1 MVEIRTVQTVT
12 GICVAAVAALTVAGC
27 GGTSGTV
34 PGNRWVGPSVTTGV
48 TPVDAP
54 VRLTRITSACAL
66 LPTETVVRVLGAGE
80 GTRLTAQE
88 EPVQDSG
95 TSPKHS
101 CRYGSDGREAL
112 SLVTSTLANQA
123 DTVSATLDRIA
134 DNSGATTRPVRGV
147 GAGAVTY
154 VSDGVRV
161 LAVTVPHGDDLRLF
175 ILSGPS
181 VIPQAKLT
189 ELARHVAPQL

>member
-1 MVEIRTVQTVT
+1 MAEIRTVRTVT
-12 GICVAAVAALTVAGC
+12 GICVAAVAALTVTAC
-27 GGTSGTV
+27 GGNSGTA
-34 PGNRWVGPSVTTGV
+34 PGNRWVSPSVTTVAAAG
-48 TPVDAP
+48 TP

-66 LPTETVVRVLGAGE
+66 LPAETVVRVLGASG

-88 EPVQDSG
+88 EPVQDPG

-101 CRYGSDGREAL
+101 CIYGSGGREAL
-112 SLVTSTLANQA
+112 SLVTSTLAGQA
-123 DTVSATLDRIA
+123 DTVTATLDRIG
-134 DNSGATTRPVRGV
+134 DNSGVTTRPVRGV

-154 VSDGVRV
+154 VTDGVRV

-181 VIPQAKLT
+181 VIPPAKLT